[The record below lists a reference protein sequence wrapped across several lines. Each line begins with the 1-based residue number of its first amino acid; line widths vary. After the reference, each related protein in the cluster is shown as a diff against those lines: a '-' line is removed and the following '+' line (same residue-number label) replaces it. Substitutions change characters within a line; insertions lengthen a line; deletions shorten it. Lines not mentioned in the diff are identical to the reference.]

1 MITIV
6 ATFAVPEANRER
18 FVELGR
24 RLVAGSLAE
33 VGNVSYQFVVSRE
46 DAGAFAFVEGWADAA
61 AIDAHNASEHGQVYR
76 KSRDAGYTRN
86 YESMYKQLKKLKNY
100 EKPKK
105 IS

>member
-46 DAGAFAFVEGWADAA
+46 DAGVFAFVEGWADAA
-61 AIDAHNASEHGQVYR
+61 AIDSHNASEHFTTLIPRLVELSDEAPVITQ
-76 KSRDAGYTRN
+76 
-86 YESMYKQLKKLKNY
+86 YE
-100 EKPKK
+100 EV
-105 IS
+105 